1 MSPPGITNRD
11 TPARQGQMVEITC
24 NAKSEFNNCFFVHT
38 KPFDVGRPT
47 STGHEVDTECSVSGA
62 NSQPCADDPRIS
74 ISSSQTS
81 CKLMINNPEP
91 DDTGIWRVSV
101 TDELDLNV
109 IMSLLLP
116 LSQI

>member
-1 MSPPGITNRD
+1 MNPPGATNRD

-24 NAKSEFNNCFFVHT
+24 NTNSEFNSCFFVHT
-38 KPFDVGRPT
+38 KPFDVGRP
-47 STGHEVDTECSVSGA
+47 SSHDVDTECSVSGA
-62 NSQPCADDPRIS
+62 NSQNCADDPRIS

-101 TDELDLNV
+101 TTELDLNV
-109 IMSLLLP
+109 VMSLLLP